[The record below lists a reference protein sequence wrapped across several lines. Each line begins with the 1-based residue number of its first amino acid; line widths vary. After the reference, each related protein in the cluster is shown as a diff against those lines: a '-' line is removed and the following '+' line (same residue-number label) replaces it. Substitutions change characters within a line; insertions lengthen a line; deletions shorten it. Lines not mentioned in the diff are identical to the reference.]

1 MGFSRQEYW
10 SGLPFPS
17 PGDLFHW
24 GIEPRSPA
32 LQAGSFQPKAA
43 WRWFQIH
50 KDSEN
55 VLSLYSF
62 LGSYLEMG
70 FSKNKSPEQIRRQGF
85 EKEFGSQ
92 MQQKEA
98 AECSLCRGQGSSA
111 PTLETARGRLQETTT
126 HGERETLKVRMSSL
140 RMRNSNSK
148 LAICFPNFYSGQV
161 LLILIMKNLNNKL
174 QDRIY
179 YLN

>member
-1 MGFSRQEYW
+1 MAFQAPPSMGFSRQEYW

-17 PGDLFHW
+17 PGDRFHP

-43 WRWFQIH
+43 WRLFQIH

-55 VLSLYSF
+55 LLSLYSF
-62 LGSYLEMG
+62 LGIYLEMG
-70 FSKNKSPEQIRRQGF
+70 FSKNKSLQQIRRQGF

-98 AECSLCRGQGSSA
+98 AECSLCRGQGSR
-111 PTLETARGRLQETTT
+111 EQCT
-126 HGERETLKVRMSSL
+126 HTGDGKRKALRDHDPWREKEFSKCMSSL
-140 RMRNSNSK
+140 RMWNSNSK
-148 LAICFPNFYSGQV
+148 LAVCFPNFYSGQV
-161 LLILIMKNLNNKL
+161 LLILIIK
-174 QDRIY
+174 IFI
-179 YLN
+179 